1 MSYQFD
7 WSAVWAYRDLL
18 LAGIGRTCM
27 LTLISSPMALAA
39 GCLFAIMRLSRLNT
53 FRLASAIYVEANRNI
68 PVVVKLFFLYFVFGL
83 PPLLAAVLGLVV
95 HQSAY
100 IAEDVRSA
108 VQSIPAGQG
117 EAALSTGLS
126 RWLTT
131 RFIILPQ
138 ALKIATPALTVQII
152 ELLKNSS
159 ISMVITVEELTFA
172 SQQITSETFRGFEVA
187 TVSTLLYFVLS
198 AIVSQIGHRLGAHL
212 PPVSRVESPAIKVAT

>member
-1 MSYQFD
+1 MNYQFE

-18 LAGIGRTCM
+18 LSGIGRTCL
-27 LTLISSPMALAA
+27 LTLISSPLGLAA
-39 GCLFAIMRLSRLNT
+39 GCIFGIMRLSRFRT
-53 FRLASAIYVEANRNI
+53 FRLAASIYVEGNRNI

-83 PPLLAAVLGLVV
+83 SPMLAAILGLVI

-108 VQSIPAGQG
+108 VQSIPRGQG
-117 EAALSTGLS
+117 EAALSTGLT

-131 RFIILPQ
+131 RFVILPQ
-138 ALKIATPALTVQII
+138 ALKIATPALTVQLI

-159 ISMVITVEELTFA
+159 IAMVITVEELTFA

-187 TVSTLLYFVLS
+187 TVSTLIYFVLA
-198 AIVSQIGHRLGAHL
+198 AIVSRVGNALGTHL
-212 PPVSRVESPAIKVAT
+212 PPRLPIEAPTMKVAT